1 MVTIMKDPWVENASV
16 SLTSQLTSVN
26 MGRIFIV
33 LIVLHFSPVSSKPQD
48 SSVQTMTRVVKPG
61 DSVTLSCSVKH
72 KNQTMWYG
80 QQSNKLPFIIIS
92 AKRHQSR
99 HKDILNKFYQGST
112 SGFTTKFEDNSS
124 ISLTICNM
132 TGSLLALYY
141 CTSGV
146 DGEIVFG
153 SGHVLAY
160 KNASVASKSDEEKL
174 DESSGQC
181 WVLTGILCS
190 LSAAVA
196 ALLAFICTW
205 IFHRKGN
212 NELER
217 REIDQRRND
226 NVQGG
231 EEGMLYSVVHFS
243 NGDRRSK
250 EHT

>member
-1 MVTIMKDPWVENASV
+1 
-16 SLTSQLTSVN
+16 

-160 KNASVASKSDEEKL
+160 KNASVASKSDE
-174 DESSGQC
+174 
-181 WVLTGILCS
+181 
-190 LSAAVA
+190 
-196 ALLAFICTW
+196 
-205 IFHRKGN
+205 GN

-217 REIDQRRND
+217 RKIDQRRND
-226 NVQGG
+226 DVQGG
-231 EEGMLYSVVHFS
+231 EEGVLYSALHFS
-243 NGDRRSK
+243 NGDRRGK
-250 EHT
+250 GKNTHN